1 MAYES
6 TDVAVEKSQGEIRK
20 MLHAKGAAN
29 FSFSET
35 EVEGVSFAAVDF
47 LHLDQRVRVRVALK
61 QPDARAISQ
70 KVQRARTQTKEQIV
84 RALLDQEARRIWR
97 VIFHTLKAR
106 LVAVEEGVETFE
118 EAFLA
123 HIVDPMTGLTMWE
136 AVKGAVEQ
144 GALRLGGPG
153 LFPDGPPALMAVV
166 EPIEVDDDVVVEAE
180 VVE

>member
-1 MAYES
+1 MAYEG
-6 TDVAVEKSQGEIRK
+6 TEVAVERSQGEIRK
-20 MLHAKGAAN
+20 LLHAKGAAN

-35 EVEGVSFAAVDF
+35 EVDGVSFASVDF

-61 QPDARAISQ
+61 TPDQRTITAKA
-70 KVQRARTQTKEQIV
+70 QRARTKTRDVIV
-84 RALLDQEARRIWR
+84 RELLDQEARRIWR

-136 AVKGAVEQ
+136 SIKGAVEA
-144 GALRLGGPG
+144 GALKLGGPG
-153 LFPDGPPALMAVV
+153 LFPDGPPALPAAPVV
-166 EPIEVDDDVVVEAE
+166 AADDEDVVEAE
-180 VVE
+180 IVG